1 VYCESQ
7 QLKLTF
13 NKSGQSWFS
22 ARTTASNAAKAANEN
37 RASPRHGNDHVDLS
51 FRPGPRPCR
60 RLTGFRAF
68 WREFFAK
75 AFNPYRPEL
84 HYMRGPG
91 PAWHAKYGHEA
102 SFRLKSGDI

>member
-1 VYCESQ
+1 MP
-7 QLKLTF
+7 
-13 NKSGQSWFS
+13 
-22 ARTTASNAAKAANEN
+22 A
-37 RASPRHGNDHVDLS
+37 P
-51 FRPGPRPCR
+51 
-60 RLTGFRAF
+60 LTGFKAF

-91 PAWHAKYGHEA
+91 PAWRAKYGPSA